1 MRIMLV
7 EDNEGIIM
15 GLEYL
20 LSQEGYQVM
29 TARTMAQA
37 LKYLD
42 SMDWDLVLLD
52 IMLPDGDG
60 FALCKRIKREAGAPV
75 IFLTAREEE
84 ADGREC
90 SLTVTIAPLSLVI
103 YSYVPY
109 TRRERLEIE
118 KRKAEKEAKEQAR
131 LAEEQAAQARE
142 EVLAAQKALEEARE
156 KAALAEELAATSL
169 ERARQ
174 AEEELK
180 SLKKGR

>member
-1 MRIMLV
+1 
-7 EDNEGIIM
+7 
-15 GLEYL
+15 
-20 LSQEGYQVM
+20 M
-29 TARTMAQA
+29 TRSSRGM
-37 LKYLD
+37 
-42 SMDWDLVLLD
+42 
-52 IMLPDGDG
+52 
-60 FALCKRIKREAGAPV
+60 KRAWVRATAM
-75 IFLTAREEE
+75 FRSWLRRLTRAKAAREEE